1 MESSKVYSHTADDEQ
16 IFKLIMDKVNKSNR
30 FSRVGSKVG
39 SRVGSKVGSGRVK
52 LTPRSRSKRK
62 QYLRSIKQAAV
73 AKIKSIR
80 LHERATKTANRLKIK
95 SDKARAR
102 ARAYTLKYMILE
114 ENRLNFLRSR
124 LR

>member
-30 FSRVGSKVG
+30 FSRVG

-102 ARAYTLKYMILE
+102 AKAYTLKYMILE
-114 ENRLNFLRSR
+114 ENRLKFLRSR